1 MLNLI
6 LLGPPGAGKGTQA
19 SKLKEKFNVPHIS
32 TGDILR
38 DNISKGT
45 ELGKKAKEYMNNGQ
59 LVPDDLVINIV
70 EVRLLEDDCKNGF
83 ILDGFPRTVHQA
95 EVLGEFFKSEGMK
108 DYKVVELYVDKDEL
122 VRRLSGRRLCKA
134 CNAIYHVTGMP
145 SKKQGVCDACGG
157 ELYQRPDD
165 NEETVIKRTEVYN
178 SQTKPLTDYYDKLGN
193 IVHIDG
199 KIGLEKVLAEIVKS
213 VED

>member
-19 SKLKEKFNVPHIS
+19 AKLKEKFNIPHIS

-38 DNISKGT
+38 DNINKGT
-45 ELGKKAKEYMNNGQ
+45 ELGKRAKEFMNNGQ

-70 EVRLLEDDCKNGF
+70 EARLLEDDCKEGF
-83 ILDGFPRTVHQA
+83 ILDGFPRTVYQA
-95 EVLGEFFKSEGMK
+95 EMLGNFFKENGM
-108 DYKVVELYVDKDEL
+108 DNYTVAELYVDQDEL
-122 VRRLSGRRLCKA
+122 IRRLSGRRLCKA

-145 SKKQGVCDACGG
+145 SKKQGICDVCGG

-165 NEETVIKRTEVYN
+165 NEETVIKRTAVYN
-178 SQTKPLTDYYDKLGN
+178 EQTKPLTDYYDKLGN
-193 IVHIDG
+193 IIHIDG
-199 KIGLEKVLAEIVKS
+199 KIGFEKVLSEIVKAA
-213 VED
+213 EK